1 MHTVQL
7 EGASEPIPVG
17 KIICIG
23 RNYAEHAKE
32 MRSEVPTTPVFFLKP
47 PTALVANGGSVVI
60 PSISRDVHHEV
71 EMTVLIGKDGK
82 NIPKASALQYVAG
95 YGVGLDM
102 TLRDLQSEA
111 KKNGLP
117 WTLAKGFDTSAP
129 VSQFVP
135 AYKIPNPQAVEV
147 ALTVN
152 GTVRQRGKTEDLI
165 FSVQDL
171 LSYIS
176 QFLTLERG
184 DILFTGTP
192 EGVAPVQPG
201 DRLEAVLKDHAGQ
214 TLTALAVTV
223 T

>member
-1 MHTVQL
+1 
-7 EGASEPIPVG
+7 
-17 KIICIG
+17 
-23 RNYAEHAKE
+23 
-32 MRSEVPTTPVFFLKP
+32 
-47 PTALVANGGSVVI
+47 
-60 PSISRDVHHEV
+60 
-71 EMTVLIGKDGK
+71 MTVLIGKDGK

-102 TLRDLQSEA
+102 TLRDIQSEA

-129 VSQFVP
+129 VSQFVQ
-135 AYKIPNPQAVEV
+135 ASKIPNPQAVEV

-165 FSVQDL
+165 FSVPDL

-192 EGVAPVQPG
+192 EGVAQVQPG

-223 T
+223 K